1 MDIIFLS
8 RDRLSLRFHA
18 RFAWKIG
25 DKKIIE
31 IFVGAEK
38 IIGKKW
44 KFGEEEKERRK
55 GKEGRYLVK
64 FCKSE
69 PRKVK

>member
-31 IFVGAEK
+31 IFVDAEK
-38 IIGKKW
+38 IIGKK
-44 KFGEEEKERRK
+44 FGEEEREKKRK
-55 GKEGRYLVK
+55 GRSIS
-64 FCKSE
+64 C
-69 PRKVK
+69 